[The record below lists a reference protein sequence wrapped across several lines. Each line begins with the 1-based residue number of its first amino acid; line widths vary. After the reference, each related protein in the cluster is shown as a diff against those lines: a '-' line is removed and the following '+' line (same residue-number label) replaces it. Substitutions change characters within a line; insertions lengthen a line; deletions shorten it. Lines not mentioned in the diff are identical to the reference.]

1 MTIGILLIS
10 VIIIILLTTK
20 WNVHPFLALIAAA
33 LFFAL
38 ITGMSYDTI
47 ISSINEG
54 FGGTLGSIG
63 LIIVIGVIIGAFLE
77 HSGGA
82 FTLAEFVLKVIG
94 KNRLHAAMGII
105 GFIVSIPVFF
115 DSGFILLN
123 PLNKSLS
130 KKVGISLAGTG
141 IALMLALMISHVLVP
156 PTPGPIA
163 AAGILDADVGL
174 VMIIGLVVGIMTLFI
189 VVLYAKKVADKTYLE
204 PIPEMTDEEIEH
216 TMLFAPSAA
225 KSFLPIIIPILLIMG
240 KSLVDFSIPENERGA
255 IVEFIRFVGTPV
267 IALIIGMLISFTL
280 PKKYDSK
287 MLSTS
292 GWFGKALGTASNILL
307 ITGAGG
313 IFGKILQ
320 NSDIADS
327 ITRLLSGADLGIWLP
342 FILAAAIKT
351 AQGSSTVAL
360 ITAASIMAPLMTSL
374 GFDSEMQKALV
385 VIAIGAG
392 AAVVSHTNDSGFWV
406 VTQFSGMDVKMG
418 LRLYTFGT
426 LIVGFSAAALV
437 FMISLLFG

>member
-1 MTIGILLIS
+1 MTIGLLLFS
-10 VIIIILLTTK
+10 VIIIIILTTK
-20 WNVHPFLALIAAA
+20 WNVHPFLSLIVAAM
-33 LFFAL
+33 FFAL
-38 ITGMSYDTI
+38 LSGMSYDNI
-47 ISSINEG
+47 IISINEG
-54 FGGTLGSIG
+54 FGGTLGNIG
-63 LIIVIGVIIGAFLE
+63 LIIVLGVIIGAFLE

-130 KKVGISLAGTG
+130 KKVGVSLAGTG
-141 IALMLALMISHVLVP
+141 IALMLALMTSHVLVP

-163 AAGILDADVGL
+163 AAGILGADVGL
-174 VMIIGLVVGIMTLFI
+174 VMLVGLVVGVLTLSI

-204 PIPEMTDEEIEH
+204 PIPEMTDEEIEL
-216 TMLFAPSAA
+216 TMSSAPSVA
-225 KSFLPIIIPILLIMG
+225 KSFLPIIVPILLIVA
-240 KSLVDFSIPENERGA
+240 KSIIDFSITESERNS
-255 IVEFIRFVGTPV
+255 IVELIRFIGTPV
-267 IALIIGMLISFTL
+267 IALIIGMLLAFTL
-280 PKKYDSK
+280 PKKYDKK

-320 NSDIADS
+320 NSDIANS
-327 ITRLLSGADLGIWLP
+327 ITELLSGAELGIWLP
-342 FILAAAIKT
+342 FLLAAAIKT

-360 ITAASIMAPLMTSL
+360 ITAASIMAPLLTSL
-374 GFDSEMQKALV
+374 GIESEMQKALA

-426 LIVGFSAAALV
+426 FIVGLSAATLV
-437 FMISLLFG
+437 YIISLFFS